1 MSEPAL
7 PKTLLQMAGADLTPA
22 SWEEGAL
29 VLIDCQNE
37 YLDGML
43 KLPGVEAALDQCAK
57 LLARARER
65 GAPVIHIRHQGKAG
79 GAFDWDA
86 PGGAIADAVAAAADE
101 PVIAKTLP
109 NSFAGTTLAETL
121 KATARAKPIICG
133 FMTHMCVSATA
144 RAALDLGYFST
155 VVAAACATR
164 DLPDGSGGIVAAAE
178 LHRAELAALSDRFCV
193 IAPDAAALG

>member
-86 PGGAIADAVAAAADE
+86 PGGAIADAVAAAAGFE
-101 PVIAKTLP
+101 ATFYAGHVRLPLLRCELP
-109 NSFAGTTLAETL
+109 NDEQGRGRIPTERPANAS
-121 KATARAKPIICG
+121 
-133 FMTHMCVSATA
+133 
-144 RAALDLGYFST
+144 
-155 VVAAACATR
+155 
-164 DLPDGSGGIVAAAE
+164 
-178 LHRAELAALSDRFCV
+178 
-193 IAPDAAALG
+193 